1 MSVKILTL
9 PGLEDAPRTEKRR
22 GRARA
27 SEDEKERE
35 AKTIRQDNGI
45 KAEVKGERQKN
56 KRHWTRIYA
65 DKDR

>member
-1 MSVKILTL
+1 M
-9 PGLEDAPRTEKRR
+9 RR